1 MSGHAEF
8 PGSEVRSKLDHPV
21 VDADGHVIE
30 CEWLLDEYVREV
42 AGPEIQAR
50 WRKRPA
56 PYGPTKMIWWGY
68 PSAAHTADR
77 AMSMF
82 PKYFAARMEECGIDF
97 AHMLTTAG
105 LATLYVRDDELRAAG
120 CRALNTM
127 YADMFRDVKDRIR
140 PAAVIPTYT
149 PEEAIRE
156 LEHAVLELGHKTVM
170 VGTEIRK
177 PYPEV
182 FRDAPQFGQFAE
194 RWQSIAIDPPHDY
207 DPFWRRCVELGVAPL
222 CHTSHIGAQH
232 RRSPSNYVFNHLGM
246 FAGGS
251 EHFCRALFLGGVT
264 NRFPELNFGLL
275 EGGVAWAVTLLN
287 DIVEHFEKRN
297 VGDLL
302 ESLDPG
308 KLDVEL
314 LAELADAYGGERI
327 TGARVREQPHS
338 RSSEPQ
344 RPEVFDEFAAC
355 GMTEIDDLKR
365 LFCDNFY
372 FGCEADD
379 RMMAVGFNRKL
390 SPVGRPLKAVF
401 GSDIGHWDV
410 MDAGSILSE
419 AYALVG
425 AGLITEADFTALT
438 WTNPA
443 SLHVRTNPDY
453 FKGTTVESY
462 AEQLKDKMGMKIR
475 AD

>member
-1 MSGHAEF
+1 MSGYAQF
-8 PGSEVRSKLDHPV
+8 PGSEVRAKLDHPV

-30 CEWLLDEYVREV
+30 CEWLLDEYVRDV

-50 WRKRPA
+50 WLKRPA
-56 PYGPTKMIWWGY
+56 PYGATKMIWWGY

-77 AMSMF
+77 AMAMF

-127 YADMFRDVKDRIR
+127 YADMFRDVRDRIR
-140 PAAVIPTYT
+140 PAAVIPTFT
-149 PEEAIRE
+149 PAEAIRE

-170 VGTEIRK
+170 VGTELRND
-177 PYPEV
+177 E
-182 FRDAPQFGQFAE
+182 
-194 RWQSIAIDPPHDY
+194 WQSIALDPPHDY

-222 CHTSHIGAQH
+222 CHTSHIGTRH
-232 RRSPSNYVFNHLGM
+232 RRSASNYVFNHLGM

-264 NRFPELNFGLL
+264 KRFPELNFGLL
-275 EGGVAWAVTLLN
+275 EGGVAWAATLLN

-297 VGDLL
+297 VGDLV

-308 KLDVEL
+308 KLDIDL
-314 LAELADAYGGERI
+314 LATLAATYGDERI
-327 TGARVREQPHS
+327 TAERVRARPHS
-338 RSSEPQ
+338 RSSDPQ
-344 RPEVFDEFAAC
+344 RPPTFDEFAAS
-355 GMTEIDDLKR
+355 GMTEIHDLRR

-379 RMMAVGFNRKL
+379 RMLSVGFNRKL
-390 SPVGRPLKAVF
+390 SPVGVPLKAMF

-410 MDAGSILSE
+410 MDAASILSE
-419 AYALVG
+419 AYGLVG
-425 AGLITEADFTALT
+425 AGLITQDDFTALT

-443 SLHVRTNPDY
+443 ALHLRTNPDY
-453 FKGTTVESY
+453 FKGTVVESD
-462 AEQLKDKMGMKIR
+462 AERLKAR
-475 AD
+475 PSPTARL

>member
-1 MSGHAEF
+1 M
-8 PGSEVRSKLDHPV
+8 
-21 VDADGHVIE
+21 
-30 CEWLLDEYVREV
+30 
-42 AGPEIQAR
+42 
-50 WRKRPA
+50 
-56 PYGPTKMIWWGY
+56 
-68 PSAAHTADR
+68 
-77 AMSMF
+77 
-82 PKYFAARMEECGIDF
+82 
-97 AHMLTTAG
+97 
-105 LATLYVRDDELRAAG
+105 RDDELRAAG

-156 LEHAVLELGHKTVM
+156 LEYAVLELGHKAVM

-232 RRSPSNYVFNHLGM
+232 RRSASNYVFNHLGM

-264 NRFPELNFGLL
+264 KRFPTLNFGLL
-275 EGGVAWAVTLLN
+275 EGGVAWAATLLN

-297 VGDLL
+297 IGDLI
-302 ESLDPG
+302 ENLDPG

-314 LAELADAYGGERI
+314 LARLADTYGDARI
-327 TGARVREQPHS
+327 TGARVREKPHS
-338 RSSEPQ
+338 RSSDPE
-344 RPEVFDEFAAC
+344 RPDVFDEFAAC
-355 GMTEIDDLKR
+355 GMTEVRDLRK
-365 LFCDNFY
+365 LFCDRFY

-379 RMMAVGFNRKL
+379 RMMSVGFNRKL
-390 SPVGRPLKAVF
+390 SPVGAPLKAVF

-410 MDAGSILSE
+410 MDARSILSE
-419 AYALVG
+419 AYGLVG
-425 AGLITEADFTALT
+425 AGMLTSDDFKALT
-438 WTNPA
+438 WTNPV
-443 SLHVRTNPDY
+443 SLHLEMNPDY
-453 FKGTTVESY
+453 FKGTVVE
-462 AEQLKDKMGMKIR
+462 AEAEKLKAGKAAAKR
-475 AD
+475 S